1 MLYSTTKHTLKN
13 ELGAHHFLDEVH
25 GTEKK
30 DFSPEGF
37 QEYKTHVASEAPL
50 TQEELLKKEEV
61 RPDVLLPL
69 APSTC
74 FCCLCTCC

>member
-37 QEYKTHVASEAPL
+37 QEYKAHAASEAPL

-61 RPDVLLPL
+61 RYCSWMSYLFVP
-69 APSTC
+69 
-74 FCCLCTCC
+74 FCLNI